1 MSMYGYK
8 IKVEI
13 YKNAVNIMVYKY
25 GCFVGN
31 NVIKLR
37 WWQRKKATEIVDW
50 FIIDNIPEFNRKGIE
65 YEVMKYD
72 DKID

>member
-25 GCFVGN
+25 GCFVGD
-31 NVIKLR
+31 NVIKIR
-37 WWQRKKATEIVDW
+37 WWQRKKAAEIVDE
-50 FIIDNIPEFNRKGIE
+50 FIIDNISELHRKGID
-65 YEVMKYD
+65 YEVMDYD
-72 DKID
+72 DTID